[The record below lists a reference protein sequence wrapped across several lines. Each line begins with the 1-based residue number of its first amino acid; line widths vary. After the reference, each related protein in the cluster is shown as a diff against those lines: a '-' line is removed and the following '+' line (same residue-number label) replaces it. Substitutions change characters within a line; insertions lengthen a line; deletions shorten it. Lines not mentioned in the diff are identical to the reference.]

1 MRATELSVKR
11 TVKERTIRRGG
22 RVMYRLVESTSDFIL
37 EKFNRVKSNLGRKS
51 AVSSMR
57 GGQET
62 RRSPRKEE
70 NRHGIA

>member
-37 EKFNRVKSNLGRKS
+37 EKPLNDQ
-51 AVSSMR
+51 AVSSLDLA
-57 GGQET
+57 
-62 RRSPRKEE
+62 
-70 NRHGIA
+70 IATGMSH